1 LLLEG
6 SDLETNYFDFGKVY
20 INFDPIKKNK
30 KRIFTRF
37 MEIDFKGIDF
47 VIKKIKDA
55 VYYPFVIDSCV
66 IIQ

>member
-30 KRIFTRF
+30 KRILLGLWKL
-37 MEIDFKGIDF
+37 ILKGLILSLKRLKMQF
-47 VIKKIKDA
+47 IVPLSLIR
-55 VYYPFVIDSCV
+55 V
-66 IIQ
+66 